1 MDHYHIVGTR
11 TNYRMAHGIDKE
23 KMKDVRKN
31 EETGKFPMGYRKPP
45 TKEELAWIEYSRECK
60 EALKAKPFLSRKD
73 YYEIMLKLGYRK
85 G

>member
-1 MDHYHIVGTR
+1 
-11 TNYRMAHGIDKE
+11 MAHGIDKE

-45 TKEELAWIEYSRECK
+45 TAEQLAWMQFSWECK
-60 EALKAKPFLSRKD
+60 KALKDKPFLSRKD